1 MATELPPVLEKEEL
15 VAANHVCHISA
26 EGIARKSCAELIER
40 TVEELE
46 GISQVKVAAMPVYC
60 IQHSYTVISIV
71 CRYYYTLQYWV
82 GWKVLCIN
90 TLHAVTF
97 RDSSVA
103 ILNG

>member
-46 GISQVKVAAMPVYC
+46 GISQVKVAVMPVYC
-60 IQHSYTVISIV
+60 IQHSYT
-71 CRYYYTLQYWV
+71 RYIYCLPLLLHPA
-82 GWKVLCIN
+82 VLGGVES
-90 TLHAVTF
+90 TMY
-97 RDSSVA
+97 
-103 ILNG
+103 

>member
-46 GISQVKVAAMPVYC
+46 GISQVKVAAMTVYC
-60 IQHSYTVISIV
+60 IQHSYTRCIYYLPLLLHPAIFWGGKHYVFISLLMIH
-71 CRYYYTLQYWV
+71 
-82 GWKVLCIN
+82 VLW
-90 TLHAVTF
+90 
-97 RDSSVA
+97 SSMEF
-103 ILNG
+103 